1 MSKPQISDLESRNRN
16 GYASVQRDFPQED
29 FIYRGNDDMGDG
41 SFVTTALPPTSNEY
55 NARMM
60 NTHFIN
66 VDPAIAQTQET
77 LHFRKNEARISRDAM
92 NKSERASRNEKELE
106 SQPVLLLDR
115 SKPWNP
121 DVGKTHQEPPVYCC
135 CFNSRKKCIAFVALI
150 LLIIGVCLY
159 FALPQLPSIDS
170 SDAFAPSNSQGIL
183 VNESPISQLNPVTL
197 LSKPDITISFLIAMN
212 VTVKSPSYF
221 AFAIRSLEL
230 LVRLI

>member
-1 MSKPQISDLESRNRN
+1 MSDLESRNRH
-16 GYASVQRDFPQED
+16 GYASVQRDYPQED
-29 FIYRGNDDMGDG
+29 ILYRGDG
-41 SFVTTALPPTSNEY
+41 LVDSSFAAHTLPTTVLDTEHEY

-60 NTHFIN
+60 NAHFIN
-66 VDPAIAQTQET
+66 VEPPIAQTQET
-77 LHFRKNEARISRDAM
+77 LHLPKNEARFSKDSV
-92 NKSERASRNEKELE
+92 NQSEMDSRNEKELE

-121 DVGKTHQEPPVYCC
+121 DVGKTKQKSPVYCC
-135 CFNSRKKCIAFVALI
+135 CFNHRIKCIAFVVLI
-150 LLIIGVCLY
+150 LVIIGVCLY

-183 VNESPISQLNPVTL
+183 VNGSPISQLNPVTL
-197 LSKPDITISFLIAMN
+197 LLRPDITITFLIAMN

-230 LVRLI
+230 LV